1 MGNPAGVRRDFEAL
15 EKRRFLAAELI
26 RKGIHEAEVAR
37 QVGVCRQSV
46 NRWAQ
51 QLNAQGKKG
60 LRQAGRAGR
69 KPKMAGKDLRRIEK
83 RLKAGPE
90 AQGYQ
95 TGLWT
100 LPRVAKLIEAEC
112 GVSYHPGHVWRI
124 LKTLGWSVQRP
135 TGRAIERDEEVI
147 AKWKKYRWPAIKKKP
162 DARSARSSSLTK
174 VG

>member
-1 MGNPAGVRRDFEAL
+1 MRRDFEAL
-15 EKRRFLAAELI
+15 EERRFLAAELI
-26 RKGIHEAEVAR
+26 RKGVHEAEVAR

-51 QLNAQGKKG
+51 QLQARGKKG
-60 LRQAGRAGR
+60 LQQAGRAGR
-69 KPKMAGKDLRRIEK
+69 KPKIAAKDLQRIEK
-83 RLKAGPE
+83 QLKAGAE

-100 LPRVAKLIEAEC
+100 LPRVAQLIEAEC

-124 LKTLGWSVQRP
+124 LKSLGWSVQRP
-135 TGRAIERDEEVI
+135 TGRAIERDEEAI
-147 AKWKKYRWPAIKKKP
+147 ARWKKSRWPALKKKP
-162 DARSARSSSLTK
+162 GARNARSSSSTK